1 MTEPEADRRDV
12 NEAEKAFR
20 RLVVAGRDTPGVLEL
35 VEAAF
40 DQIAQAIQRTID
52 TNPFFAGLAHRYH
65 GQDVARLHAVSDLVC
80 IVAAICE
87 QHARAGQIIHHHQIE
102 AEIVR
107 RLARRD
113 LCSHR

>member
-40 DQIAQAIQRTID
+40 DQIAQAIQ
-52 TNPFFAGLAHRYH
+52 
-65 GQDVARLHAVSDLVC
+65 
-80 IVAAICE
+80 
-87 QHARAGQIIHHHQIE
+87 
-102 AEIVR
+102 
-107 RLARRD
+107 
-113 LCSHR
+113 